1 MLGEPTY
8 SDGGRIGFKG
18 GTKFDPTKR
27 SFLKIAAGLAA
38 LPFVGKFFKWAK
50 PAAKVLTKVPIE
62 QTGGM
67 PVWFPKLVNK
77 VVNEGTDVTKKLGTV
92 EREIV
97 HTKKIGAKGTYA
109 GDEVTVYRNLD
120 SGNVRVEYGPPLLD
134 EQGKIIRASNDNA
147 VINLEYKAPV
157 EDITSKGKPIK
168 TKSEF
173 SAVESEPE
181 VVNWEGDIEFSGEN
195 VVNRVEDLVTDTSEL
210 QKYATGKKL
219 TIKELSESMNK
230 QKYKN
235 KLETDVMEQVDYI
248 ENKGG
253 GYASMED
260 ILDEGKRVGDLD
272 PKGYD
277 PQNVVKGQNLPK
289 EYHER
294 QIKEYMEK
302 TKKASG
308 GRVPFFKGKIAKGLA
323 SLGKPKPK
331 PKGKIWKDETG
342 ETKGM
347 AMGFSPEEMK
357 GLDQAMIK
365 GMAMSNAMKK
375 LGFNPASSKDYF
387 AFEKLVEGGMSGVS
401 KEMRTQIL
409 KAKYGDVLPKDLLDN
424 MIATDDPQKLATVMG
439 TVDEA
444 KIMQERGMGT
454 DEIIQTMKESLE
466 RFSKRKKQASGG
478 RVPFISGGDAED
490 YGELIDAYEAGI
502 DVMPGETLTDYINRI
517 RKAEKRRKNKA
528 SGGLAYM
535 LGE

>member
-1 MLGEPTY
+1 MEPEDRVLEMTRLEKMSRGQTHASGGLAYMLGEPTY

-38 LPFVGKFFKWAK
+38 LPVVGKFFKWAK

-62 QTGGM
+62 STGGM

-77 VVNEGTDVTKKLGTV
+77 VVNEGTDVTKKLATV

-219 TIKELSESMNK
+219 TIKELSESMKK

-260 ILDEGKRVGDLD
+260 ILDEGKRVGDFD

-277 PQNVVKGQNLPK
+277 RYNEWRGQNLPDK
-289 EYHER
+289 K
-294 QIKEYMEK
+294 I
-302 TKKASG
+302 KKASG
-308 GRVPFFKGKIAKGLA
+308 GRVPFF
-323 SLGKPKPK
+323 
-331 PKGKIWKDETG
+331 
-342 ETKGM
+342 M
-347 AMGFSPEEMK
+347 
-357 GLDQAMIK
+357 
-365 GMAMSNAMKK
+365 
-375 LGFNPASSKDYF
+375 
-387 AFEKLVEGGMSGVS
+387 
-401 KEMRTQIL
+401 
-409 KAKYGDVLPKDLLDN
+409 
-424 MIATDDPQKLATVMG
+424 
-439 TVDEA
+439 
-444 KIMQERGMGT
+444 
-454 DEIIQTMKESLE
+454 
-466 RFSKRKKQASGG
+466 GG
-478 RVPFISGGDAED
+478 RYKEGAALLREMMEFF
-490 YGELIDAYEAGI
+490 
-502 DVMPGETLTDYINRI
+502 
-517 RKAEKRRKNKA
+517 
-528 SGGLAYM
+528 
-535 LGE
+535 

>member
-1 MLGEPTY
+1 MKRTLKQVEQKMKLSDFDVKGRKPNQSGGLAYMLGEPTYSDGGRIGFKDKGRVDEDDVPSKYTAVPEDMTQEEWEDAIKALIARSRERWHGKYQSGGLAYMLGEPTY

-308 GRVPFFKGKIAKGLA
+308 GRVPF
-323 SLGKPKPK
+323 
-331 PKGKIWKDETG
+331 
-342 ETKGM
+342 
-347 AMGFSPEEMK
+347 
-357 GLDQAMIK
+357 
-365 GMAMSNAMKK
+365 
-375 LGFNPASSKDYF
+375 
-387 AFEKLVEGGMSGVS
+387 
-401 KEMRTQIL
+401 
-409 KAKYGDVLPKDLLDN
+409 
-424 MIATDDPQKLATVMG
+424 
-439 TVDEA
+439 
-444 KIMQERGMGT
+444 
-454 DEIIQTMKESLE
+454 
-466 RFSKRKKQASGG
+466 
-478 RVPFISGGDAED
+478 ISGGDAED

>member
-1 MLGEPTY
+1 
-8 SDGGRIGFKG
+8 
-18 GTKFDPTKR
+18 
-27 SFLKIAAGLAA
+27 
-38 LPFVGKFFKWAK
+38 
-50 PAAKVLTKVPIE
+50 
-62 QTGGM
+62 M

-77 VVNEGTDVTKKLGTV
+77 VVNEGTDVTKKLATV

-120 SGNVRVEYGPPLLD
+120 SGNVRVEYGPSLLD

-219 TIKELSESMNK
+219 TIKELSESMKK

-260 ILDEGKRVGDLD
+260 ILDEGKRVGDFD

-277 PQNVVKGQNLPK
+277 RYNEWKGQNLPDK
-289 EYHER
+289 K
-294 QIKEYMEK
+294 I
-302 TKKASG
+302 KKASG
-308 GRVPFFKGKIAKGLA
+308 GRVPFIFGGSAGLKALWKSVMKNISKGRD
-323 SLGKPKPK
+323 KP
-331 PKGKIWKDETG
+331 I
-342 ETKGM
+342 
-347 AMGFSPEEMK
+347 
-357 GLDQAMIK
+357 
-365 GMAMSNAMKK
+365 KK
-375 LGFNPASSKDYF
+375 LFPSLSAEEKRL
-387 AFEKLVEGGMSGVS
+387 EKLVTGSSEQKAFREGEVAHKIEGIDIMIN
-401 KEMRTQIL
+401 RL
-409 KAKYGDVLPKDLLDN
+409 KNDK
-424 MIATDDPQKLATVMG
+424 
-439 TVDEA
+439 
-444 KIMQERGMGT
+444 KI
-454 DEIIQTMKESLE
+454 LE
-466 RFSKRKKQASGG
+466 RQA
-478 RVPFISGGDAED
+478 
-490 YGELIDAYEAGI
+490 
-502 DVMPGETLTDYINRI
+502 
-517 RKAEKRRKNKA
+517 KNKAMKDEGLDFIMKKMEESMPDVYGHLGKYTDIDKDILQLENIKKNLLMKGRKPNA